1 MNHVRLATLFVGLM
15 VALAGCTGGGLV
27 SDGGVTDAD
36 GSASDGDAGNGGA
49 GDGSAAESGLDV
61 TESER
66 LLSEAGSF
74 TAEWS
79 YTVTDSNG
87 TESAVTNM
95 YLVDLDRNRSVERFG
110 TVGPDSQMDFETFYA
125 DGTTYTRYGDGE
137 EEFYQV
143 VEGADDTFGSALARG
158 SFGYESVEDA
168 EFVGQE
174 TFDGVTVDRYEYTDT
189 QLWRQYGASAF
200 GSDENVTVTDFT
212 VVVLVDGDGL
222 ARKTQWTLTGETD
235 DGKPVSAAWHYTLT
249 GVGATTIE
257 DPEWLDTAISQQGAR
272 DSARIERP
280 ARAS

>member
-1 MNHVRLATLFVGLM
+1 MNHVRLATLFVGVM
-15 VALAGCTGGGLV
+15 VLLAGCTGGDPV
-27 SDGGVTDAD
+27 SEGGATDAD
-36 GSASDGDAGNGGA
+36 GSASDDGASDGA

-66 LLSEAGSF
+66 LLADAGSF

-79 YTVTDSNG
+79 FAVTESDG
-87 TESAVTNM
+87 TESAVTST
-95 YLVDLDRNRSVERFG
+95 YLVDLEKNRSVERLS
-110 TVGPDSQMDFETFYA
+110 TVGPDSRMDFETFYA

-143 VEGADDTFGSALARG
+143 VDGADDTFESALARG

-174 TFDGVTVDRYEYTDT
+174 TFDGVTVDRYEYTDPH
-189 QLWRQYGASAF
+189 LWRQYGASAF

-235 DGKPVSAAWHYTLT
+235 DGEPVSAKWHYALT
-249 GVGATTIE
+249 GVGATTVD
-257 DPEWLDTAISQQGAR
+257 DPEWLDAARSRQSER
-272 DSARIERP
+272 DSARIELP
-280 ARAS
+280 ARAP